1 MAGLDVEAEVEVE
14 IGVVEVEVELHVSLV
29 AVAALSRASQGDFFF
44 VVVVDVVEVSAL
56 LSLLGLLFSS
66 NVSIKIWQL
75 FSTLLLSLCVVDT
88 MPSSSSAPD
97 PEALLRIDWPRRRG
111 LSTLDSDGSLTDWW
125 VLQTDTPSTT
135 VLNGA
140 MVG

>member
-29 AVAALSRASQGDFFF
+29 AVAALSKATHGDFF
-44 VVVVDVVEVSAL
+44 VVDVVVELSAL

-66 NVSIKIWQL
+66 TVSIKIWQL

-111 LSTLDSDGSLTDWW
+111 LSTLNGDGSSLTGGSCR
-125 VLQTDTPSTT
+125 QTHRARQSSTS
-135 VLNGA
+135 A